1 MNNRRSLIDIS
12 SANRPCPAKAHCY
25 NRGMKVSTQRLPESQ
40 VLLEI
45 EADAEQMERSLEK
58 AYRRLSQ
65 RVEVPG
71 FRKGKAPASM
81 LERHIGRAR
90 VVREALDIL
99 IPEAYNQAIEE
110 EDVDAI
116 DQPSIELV
124 NDEPLAFKATVP
136 IRPTVELGEYENV
149 RVKREPFIIDES
161 EVDKALE
168 ELQHRYAVHEPVE
181 RPVAMGDIVRSDVR
195 GVIDGREVY
204 KDDDVEL
211 RLRDG
216 ATVLLP
222 GIAEGLVG
230 AEKGISKEIPVTV
243 PEGERPLSGKS
254 GTFTLTVKEIKEE
267 QLPALNDEFARGV
280 GEGFASL
287 DALRDRLRNDI
298 RERVEAEVEEAY
310 RDKAVGALVEAAES
324 IEFPPVMVDREIDRL
339 IQDQARHLGLDE
351 EQYLANTRRTRE
363 QLHEELKDVAIE
375 RVRRS
380 LALTRLAEQEE
391 IKAEDREVDAE
402 VDRLAGSS
410 GQQAEQ
416 LRKLFGSPD
425 GRAAIARSLVTRK
438 TMDRLADIASRDGAT
453 APEKKSRR
461 KAAKAAAK

>member
-1 MNNRRSLIDIS
+1 
-12 SANRPCPAKAHCY
+12 
-25 NRGMKVSTQRLPESQ
+25 MKVSTKRLPDSQ

-45 EADAEQMERSLEK
+45 EADEQQMERSLDK
-58 AYRRLSQ
+58 AFRRLAQ

-71 FRKGKAPASM
+71 FRKGKAPAGM

-110 EDVDAI
+110 QDVDAI
-116 DQPSIELV
+116 GQPSIELV

-136 IRPTVELGEYENV
+136 VRPTVELGEYNSV
-149 RVKREPFIIDES
+149 RVKREPVSIDEG

-168 ELQHRYAVHEPVE
+168 ELRHRYAVHEPAE
-181 RPVAMGDIVRSDVR
+181 RPVQMGDIVRADVR

-204 KDDDVEL
+204 KEDDAEL
-211 RLRDG
+211 RLREG
-216 ATVLLP
+216 ATILLP
-222 GIAEGLVG
+222 GIAEGIIA
-230 AEKGISKEIPVTV
+230 AEKGTPKEIAVTV

-254 GTFTLTVKEIKEE
+254 GTFTVTVKEVKEE
-267 QLPALNDEFARGV
+267 QLPALNDDFAREV
-280 GEGFASL
+280 GEGFSSL
-287 DALRDRLRNDI
+287 AALRDRLRNDM
-298 RERVEAEVEEAY
+298 RERLQAQAEEEY
-310 RDKAVGALVEAAES
+310 RNKAVGALVETAAT
-324 IEFPPVMVDREIDRL
+324 IEFPPVMVEREVERL
-339 IQDQARHLGLDE
+339 IQDQARHLGLE
-351 EQYLANTRRTRE
+351 VEQYLANTRRTRDE
-363 QLHEELKDVAIE
+363 LNEELLPIATD

-391 IKAEDREVDAE
+391 IKAENQEVDAE
-402 VDRLAGSS
+402 VDRLAGSA
-410 GQQAEQ
+410 GEQADQ

-438 TMDRLADIASRDGAT
+438 TMDRLTEIATRDGTT

-461 KAAKAAAK
+461 KPAKAAAK

>member
-1 MNNRRSLIDIS
+1 
-12 SANRPCPAKAHCY
+12 
-25 NRGMKVSTQRLPESQ
+25 MKVSTKRLPDSQ

-45 EADAEQMERSLEK
+45 EADEQQMERSLDK
-58 AYRRLSQ
+58 AFRRLAQ

-71 FRKGKAPASM
+71 FRKGKAPAGM

-110 EDVDAI
+110 QDVDAI
-116 DQPSIELV
+116 GQPSIELV

-136 IRPTVELGEYENV
+136 VRPTVELGEYNSV
-149 RVKREPFIIDES
+149 RVKREPVSIDEG

-168 ELQHRYAVHEPVE
+168 ELRHRYAVHEPAE
-181 RPVAMGDIVRSDVR
+181 RPVQMGDIVRADVR

-204 KDDDVEL
+204 KEDDAEL
-211 RLRDG
+211 RLREG
-216 ATVLLP
+216 ATILLP
-222 GIAEGLVG
+222 GIAEGIIA
-230 AEKGISKEIPVTV
+230 AEKGTPKEIAVTV

-254 GTFTLTVKEIKEE
+254 GTFTVTVKEVKEE
-267 QLPALNDEFARGV
+267 QLPALNDDFAREV
-280 GEGFASL
+280 GEGFSSL
-287 DALRDRLRNDI
+287 DALRDRLRNDM
-298 RERVEAEVEEAY
+298 RERLQAQAEEEY
-310 RDKAVGALVEAAES
+310 RNKAVGALVETAAT
-324 IEFPPVMVDREIDRL
+324 IEFPPVMVEREVERL
-339 IQDQARHLGLDE
+339 IQDQARHLGLE
-351 EQYLANTRRTRE
+351 VEQYLANTRRTRDE
-363 QLHEELKDVAIE
+363 LNEELLPIATD

-391 IKAEDREVDAE
+391 IKAENQEVDAE
-402 VDRLAGSS
+402 VDRLAGSA
-410 GQQAEQ
+410 GEQADQ

-438 TMDRLADIASRDGAT
+438 TMDRLTEIATRDGTT

-461 KAAKAAAK
+461 KPAKAAAK

>member
-1 MNNRRSLIDIS
+1 
-12 SANRPCPAKAHCY
+12 
-25 NRGMKVSTQRLPESQ
+25 MKVSTKRLPDSQ

-45 EADAEQMERSLEK
+45 EADEQQMERSLDK
-58 AYRRLSQ
+58 AFRRLAQ

-71 FRKGKAPASM
+71 FRKGKAPAGM

-110 EDVDAI
+110 QDVDAI
-116 DQPSIELV
+116 GQPSIELV

-136 IRPTVELGEYENV
+136 VRPTVELGEYNSV
-149 RVKREPFIIDES
+149 RVKREPVSIDEG

-168 ELQHRYAVHEPVE
+168 ELRHRYAVHEPAE
-181 RPVAMGDIVRSDVR
+181 RPVQMGDIVRADVR

-204 KDDDVEL
+204 KEDDAEL
-211 RLRDG
+211 RLREG
-216 ATVLLP
+216 ATILLP
-222 GIAEGLVG
+222 GIAEGIIA
-230 AEKGISKEIPVTV
+230 AEKGTPKEFAVTV

-254 GTFTLTVKEIKEE
+254 GTFTVTVKEVKEE
-267 QLPALNDEFARGV
+267 QLPALNDDFAREV
-280 GEGFASL
+280 GEGFSSL
-287 DALRDRLRNDI
+287 DALRDRLRNDM
-298 RERVEAEVEEAY
+298 RERLQAQAEEEY
-310 RDKAVGALVEAAES
+310 RNKAVGALVETAAT
-324 IEFPPVMVDREIDRL
+324 IEFPPVMVEREVERL
-339 IQDQARHLGLDE
+339 IQDQARHLGLE
-351 EQYLANTRRTRE
+351 VEQYLANTRRTRDE
-363 QLHEELKDVAIE
+363 LNEELLPIATD

-391 IKAEDREVDAE
+391 IKAENQEVDAE
-402 VDRLAGSS
+402 VDRLAGSA
-410 GQQAEQ
+410 GEQADQ

-438 TMDRLADIASRDGAT
+438 TMDRLTEIATRDGTT

-461 KAAKAAAK
+461 KPAKAAAK